1 MVLLPF
7 FFLQDGGIFRN
18 SKAIVVSNSFT
29 GYFFSKENVYTENGV
44 QWPCGGCV
52 AARSLYRTSWQLL
65 PFLQG
70 WKYLWK
76 LLAKLLSRVCLCARN
91 WHYCR
96 YAASIVFC
104 SYDSHIV
111 VAPEYPLRGCL
122 VHSKGP
128 PIIIAVTQFASLSPQ
143 SNILRLVV
151 WTISI
156 N

>member
-1 MVLLPF
+1 MEASFEILKRLLCQIL
-7 FFLQDGGIFRN
+7 LQDI
-18 SKAIVVSNSFT
+18 
-29 GYFFSKENVYTENGV
+29 FFSKENVYRKWCTMAV
-44 QWPCGGCV
+44 RRLRRCTQLV
-52 AARSLYRTSWQLL
+52 SHKLAITAISARLEISLETPSEVIVTGLR
-65 PFLQG
+65 
-70 WKYLWK
+70 
-76 LLAKLLSRVCLCARN
+76 LCARN

-111 VAPEYPLRGCL
+111 VAPKYPLRGRL

-128 PIIIAVTQFASLSPQ
+128 PIIIAVTQFASLSQQ
-143 SNILRLVV
+143 SNVLRLVV